1 MMKISSCC
9 RPLTAKEINEA
20 CDEVGQ
26 IEVVKPRGNM
36 SNRVSYYNIPVAF
49 DIETTSFMVQTS
61 EQVEKRATMYIWTMA
76 IRDVVIQGRTWKE
89 FVNVCNYLSKRYAL
103 TLNKRMI
110 VYVHNLSFEFQFM
123 HKWFEWHEIFSL
135 EERQPIKAVTKGG
148 IEFRCSYKLS
158 GYSLSNLGKNLT
170 KYKIEKL
177 SGDLDYTL
185 PRNSKT
191 PLTEKENAYCINDVL
206 VVNAYIQE
214 YIERSGSICDIPLTK
229 TGEVRNFARKY
240 CFYGGGNPKKNQD
253 TYKEYRQLMSILT
266 LTSDD
271 YQMLKR
277 AFAGGFTHASALWS
291 NALLTNIHS
300 MDFTSSYPYVMVSEK
315 FPMSQLNELKEVND
329 KNFRFCIKNYCCVF
343 DVRFINIRPK
353 IIYENYIS
361 YSKCK
366 NVSNVVLNNGRIVS
380 ADSITLTI
388 TELDFMII
396 YSFYEWDEMYV
407 GKFKY
412 MYKGYLPTNFIK
424 AILELYHKK
433 TTLKGVQGEEVN
445 YLLSKERINSCYGMT
460 VTDIC
465 RDEII
470 YSPDEWTK
478 QKVDIS
484 HAINKNNE
492 SKKRF
497 LYYPWGVWVTAYARF
512 NLFTAIME
520 LGEDYVYSDT
530 DSVKFMN
537 YEKHKNYF
545 ESYNNNVVI
554 KLKNA
559 MTYHKLDFSLC
570 SPKNNDN
577 EIKTLGV
584 WDDEGTYD
592 KFKTLGAKRYM
603 TFKNNNLSITV
614 SGLNKKIAVEYLKT
628 EYGNDVFDN
637 FTDGLF
643 IPSQYTGK
651 LTHTYLDNEM
661 SGKLTDYQGNTA
673 DYYEK
678 SGVHL
683 GPAEYSLS
691 IDRMYL
697 NYILGIKDLEV

>member
-1 MMKISSCC
+1 MMTISSCC
-9 RPLTAKEINEA
+9 RPLPAKEINKA

-26 IEVVKPRGNM
+26 IEVVKPRGNTT
-36 SNRVSYYNIPVAF
+36 NRVSYYNIPVAF

-61 EQVEKRATMYIWTMA
+61 GQIEKRATMYIWTLA
-76 IRDVVIQGRTWKE
+76 IRDVIIQGRTWQE
-89 FVNVCNYLSKRYAL
+89 FVNVCNYLSRRYAL
-103 TLNKRMI
+103 TSAKRII

-123 HKWFEWHEIFSL
+123 HKWFEWDEIFSL

-158 GYSLSNLGKNLT
+158 GYSLANLGKNLT

-191 PLTEKENAYCINDVL
+191 PLTQKENAYCINDVL

-253 TYKEYRQLMSILT
+253 TYKEYRQLMDILT
-266 LTSDD
+266 LNPDD
-271 YQMLKR
+271 YKMLKR

-291 NALLTNIHS
+291 NAILTNIHS

-329 KNFRFCIKNYCCVF
+329 KNFRFCITNYCCVF
-343 DVRFINIRPK
+343 DVRFTRIRPK

-366 NVSNVVLNNGRIVS
+366 NVSNAILNNGRIVS

-388 TELDFMII
+388 TELDFKII
-396 YSFYEWDEMYV
+396 YSFYEWDEMYI

-433 TTLKGVQGEEVN
+433 TTLKGVKGEEVN

-470 YSPDEWTK
+470 YSSDEWTK
-478 QKVDIS
+478 QKVDID

-537 YEKHKNYF
+537 YDKHKNYF
-545 ESYNNNVVI
+545 ESYNDNVVI

-559 MTYHKLDFSLC
+559 MNYHKLDFSLC

-577 EIKTLGV
+577 ETKTLGV

-628 EYGNDVFDN
+628 EYGNDVFDK

-651 LTHTYLDNEM
+651 LTHTYIDNEM
-661 SGKLTDYQGNTA
+661 YGKLTDYQGNTA

-697 NYILGIKDLEV
+697 DYILGIKDLEV